1 MRRCAGGWR
10 GLWGRV
16 VIRIWTTEGRW
27 KCGTATR
34 NMTKPL
40 ASIVKAATTYG
51 EERGEP
57 VGSPLLASLPGA
69 RRSPHT
75 ASSSIALTPRV

>member
-16 VIRIWTTEGRW
+16 VIRIWTEGRW
-27 KCGTATR
+27 KCGTGTR

-51 EERGEP
+51 RREGNQSDRRF
-57 VGSPLLASLPGA
+57 PL
-69 RRSPHT
+69 RSPV
-75 ASSSIALTPRV
+75 LGGRRTPPAAPSH